1 MNLKSQETRRLA
13 PEMDPLR
20 MGMGWTAQDLEKP
33 QVLIESTYGQSHPGS
48 AHLHRRRILRR
59 RSGPAHRDLLRYPA
73 GGTAHL
79 PLVPI

>member
-48 AHLHRRRILRR
+48 AHLLQSARRGGQGSRR
-59 RSGPAHRDLLRYPA
+59 GA
-73 GGTAHL
+73 GRNPRCTLPPTCATA
-79 PLVPI
+79 

>member
-33 QVLIESTYGQSHPGS
+33 QVLIESTYGQSPPT
-48 AHLHRRRILRR
+48 RRGRNPRCTLPRTC
-59 RSGPAHRDLLRYPA
+59 A
-73 GGTAHL
+73 TA
-79 PLVPI
+79 